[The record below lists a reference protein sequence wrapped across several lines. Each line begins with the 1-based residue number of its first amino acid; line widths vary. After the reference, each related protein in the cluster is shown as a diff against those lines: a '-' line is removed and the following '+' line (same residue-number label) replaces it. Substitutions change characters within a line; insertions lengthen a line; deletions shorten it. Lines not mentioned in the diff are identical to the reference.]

1 LLTGNTRVAPTKKK
15 SLPKFEL
22 CEAHLPFQLRQRANI
37 KRNLTRIK
45 GMVDTQEENE
55 KKSPAELQC
64 RLGILELYFKQ
75 ALSVGD

>member
-1 LLTGNTRVAPTKKK
+1 MSTDILETLK
-15 SLPKFEL
+15 
-22 CEAHLPFQLRQRANI
+22 RQRANI